1 MKFNVMSRL
10 KKEKTLVCSNKKE
23 RKLLITSVS
32 WARSAMS
39 NTYIHEPFQKTNY
52 KIGEILL
59 VALGLSFGVSENIGY
74 VKIEK
79 IDQNGNLYLKLV
91 EKAPS
96 LMEKVGRR

>member
-59 VALGLSFGVSENIGY
+59 VALENHALNLPPKVFPSSSKFSMSFSFRLSSL
-74 VKIEK
+74 IEAT
-79 IDQNGNLYLKLV
+79 V
-91 EKAPS
+91 
-96 LMEKVGRR
+96 